1 MVFCLSSTLHP
12 TLRPHFSIT
21 TRRREELWVGEE
33 GAKQATEGREERR
46 PRLKMMNCQSREQ
59 EQRGPA
65 RVKWCS
71 LARPREVARQRP
83 HFRFPSSSLSLSTA
97 TSFHLEG
104 TSESRER
111 RLLPIRRH
119 ASPPLARL
127 MPHLKYWPIVTLCVH
142 GHESVERPNVARL
155 SFPQEAVWWN
165 SRELDRQRSVAHN
178 ATPER

>member
-1 MVFCLSSTLHP
+1 MGGRGRGQASY
-12 TLRPHFSIT
+12 
-21 TRRREELWVGEE
+21 RRKGGREG
-33 GAKQATEGREERR
+33 GTEERR

-83 HFRFPSSSLSLSTA
+83 HFRFPSSSLSLSTS

-111 RLLPIRRH
+111 RLPPIRRH
-119 ASPPLARL
+119 ASPPLPRL

-142 GHESVERPNVARL
+142 GHECVERPNAARL